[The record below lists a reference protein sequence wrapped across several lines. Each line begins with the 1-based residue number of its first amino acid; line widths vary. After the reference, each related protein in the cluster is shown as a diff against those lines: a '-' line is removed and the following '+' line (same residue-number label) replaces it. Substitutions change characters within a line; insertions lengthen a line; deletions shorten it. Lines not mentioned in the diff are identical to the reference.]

1 MQPVIQLRSSRTSAS
16 NLLQLGKGR
25 SQIRRSAG
33 CGLRLQYQGGQPRPC
48 AFTYYIGLLMV
59 EDHDSTNG
67 IFVNGVRVK
76 RQVLYAG
83 DCVTVGPIGIYIQK
97 GSAAPSTAPA

>member
-1 MQPVIQLRSSRTSAS
+1 
-16 NLLQLGKGR
+16 
-25 SQIRRSAG
+25 
-33 CGLRLQYQGGQPRPC
+33 
-48 AFTYYIGLLMV
+48 MV

-83 DCVTVGPIGIYIQK
+83 DCVTAGPIEIYIQK

>member
-1 MQPVIQLRSSRTSAS
+1 MQPVIQLRSSRTTAS
-16 NLLQLGKGR
+16 SLLQLGKGR
-25 SQIRRSAG
+25 TQIGRGAG
-33 CGLRLQYQGGQPRPC
+33 CGLRLQYQGVSRDHG
-48 AFTYYIGLLMV
+48 AFTYCIGLLMV

-83 DCVTVGPIGIYIQK
+83 DRVTVGPIEIYIQK
-97 GSAAPSTAPA
+97 GSAAPSTATA